1 MNISIGIL
9 GAALYLPP
17 TVRSN
22 DWWPSEVVA
31 RWQAGP
37 RAPQPSA
44 ASSPGAARVMQALA
58 EQAIDPFQG
67 AVSRHVMADDMTVLD
82 MAEQAGRLAIDRA
95 GVNARDID
103 LLLTNTVLPDVLL
116 GNPAC
121 QIHDRLGLPRRCFAM
136 EATASTYSFMMQLSL
151 AQAMITSG
159 QAKLALLV
167 QSCGASRAVE
177 PEDPISPLFGD
188 AATAVVV
195 GRVSSGHGIL
205 GQAHHCDGRFPNLL
219 IAGVRGG
226 AWSDPGRGVIHV
238 GDPAQMR
245 ALLLST
251 PETCKETIDAALANA
266 QLATRDIGFFAM
278 HQGTPWIRRVVQD
291 YAGLG
296 HTRYIDS
303 FAQTGY
309 LFASILPAGLVLAE
323 RAGLLANDDV
333 VLATAGG
340 TGMMFGSIVMRWGT

>member
-1 MNISIGIL
+1 MNTSIGIL
-9 GAALYLPP
+9 GVALYLPA
-17 TVRSN
+17 TVRNN
-22 DWWPSEVVA
+22 DWWPSDVVA
-31 RWQAGP
+31 RWQANH
-37 RAPQPSA
+37 RAPPRVEP
-44 ASSPGAARVMQALA
+44 SSPGAARVLQALA
-58 EQAIDPFQG
+58 EQAVDPFQG

-82 MAEQAGRLAIDRA
+82 MAEQAGRLAISRA
-95 GVNARDID
+95 GVDARDID

-151 AQAMITSG
+151 AQAMILSG
-159 QAKLALLV
+159 QAQLALLV
-167 QSCGASRAVE
+167 QACGASRAVE
-177 PEDPISPLFGD
+177 VDDPISPLFGD
-188 AATAVVV
+188 GATAVVV
-195 GRVSSGHGIL
+195 GRVSSGRGIL
-205 GQAHHCDGRFPNLL
+205 GAAHRCDGRFPKTL

-238 GDPAQMR
+238 ADPAQMR
-245 ALLLST
+245 ALLLMT
-251 PETCKETIDAALANA
+251 PETCKETIDGALESA
-266 QLATRDIGFFAM
+266 QLSPRDIGFFAM

-309 LFASILPAGLVLAE
+309 LFASIIPAGLVLAE
-323 RAGLLANDDV
+323 RAGLLADGDV

-340 TGMMFGSIVMRWGT
+340 TGMTFGSIVMRWGT